1 MTDLNEKLIT
11 SEPAFLGKLVKL
23 YVETFEQPDG
33 QRVMR
38 EIVRHPGAV
47 AMVPLT
53 PDGAVMLV
61 QQYRGAAQ
69 KALLEIPAGTLEPG
83 EDPQEAAV
91 RELQEEIGHKPGKLE
106 RIGGEFTAPG
116 YTSEY
121 IHLFMASDLTPS
133 RLSQDEDER
142 IEVVTLPL
150 DEAVR
155 RVMSGEIEDGKTII
169 GLLLTARRL
178 GK

>member
-1 MTDLNEKLIT
+1 MTDLNETLIS

-23 YVETFEQPDG
+23 YVETFEAPGG
-33 QRVMR
+33 QQFKR
-38 EIVRHPGAV
+38 EIIRHPGAV
-47 AMVPLT
+47 AMITLT
-53 PDGAVMLV
+53 ATGDVLLV
-61 QQYRGAAQ
+61 RQYRGAAQ

-83 EDPQEAAV
+83 EDPHDAAV
-91 RELQEEIGHKPGKLE
+91 RELQEEVGYKPGTLE
-106 RIGGEFTAPG
+106 RLSGEFTAPG

-121 IHLFMASDLTPS
+121 IHLFLATDLTPS

-142 IEVVTLPL
+142 IDVESLPL

-169 GLLLTARRL
+169 GLLMVARRL